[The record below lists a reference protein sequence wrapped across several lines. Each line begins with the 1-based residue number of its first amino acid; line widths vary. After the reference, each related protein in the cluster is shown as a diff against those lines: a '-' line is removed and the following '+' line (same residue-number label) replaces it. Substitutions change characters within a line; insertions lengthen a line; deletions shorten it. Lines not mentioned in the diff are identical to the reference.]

1 MQGIVRKGSFFFW
14 TLKSVCEVHN
24 PFLVEKIP
32 CRRVGDRGDL
42 SVSLHRGRE
51 GATPRKE
58 TTTNRLRV
66 SGTEENI
73 STALSEHLVLMI
85 GVSTSMP

>member
-1 MQGIVRKGSFFFW
+1 MQGIVGEKGSFFFW

-32 CRRVGDRGDL
+32 FRDDL

-51 GATPRKE
+51 GATPRKK
-58 TTTNRLRV
+58 TTTNRL
-66 SGTEENI
+66 TEENI
-73 STALSEHLVLMI
+73 STIRAPPRPYDWSL
-85 GVSTSMP
+85 